1 MSDRDKQRPNRLVLG
16 WEAFLSES
24 HQFMR
29 FHLEKFA
36 QWRGKMRQ
44 DKLDQ
49 GNRDRS
55 VAGDWEDYL
64 KAYYDKPQSTRTWSG
79 YEVKEIYTPEDRAKQ
94 VYETEIGDA
103 GEFPFT
109 RGIHRD
115 MFRGRYWTRRE
126 VVGIGS
132 PADTHERAAFC
143 FEQGGSGL
151 NTIADVTYEMGLDPD
166 HPWAQNE
173 VGLTGVNISSF
184 KDMEILVGDIPL
196 DRVSWSLI
204 TASPTA
210 AATMAQYVAVARQK
224 GYDIGVLR
232 GSIQNDPI
240 HFRYCG
246 FRPACPLD
254 LSIKLGS
261 DVMEFCTKN
270 MPKWYYTT
278 VNMYDLREQG
288 ITAPQEVAFGF
299 GIAMCYID
307 ELLRRGLHIDDFA
320 PRFTFYV
327 SAHIDFFEEI
337 AKIRAARRMWARLMK
352 DKYGAKD
359 PRSMQFRFA
368 VHTAGCSLVPQQP
381 LNNLVRISFEAL
393 SAVLGGVQSLH
404 CCSYDEPMCL
414 PTEKGHLQALRT
426 QQIIAYETG
435 VTNVADPLG
444 GSYFVESLTDKLEE
458 EASKIMNQVDEMG
471 GMEEAIRREWL
482 DRQFNEEGVKR
493 QKELDRGDKLVVGV
507 NIFTSEPETSTPLG
521 VQRIPE
527 HSARQQIEDV
537 ISLKE
542 SRDAKKVSDAI
553 ERLRDDA
560 AEGRNTIPAMI
571 EATQA
576 AATTAELLGTVR
588 QVYGYCYDPM
598 NVIDSPFN

>member
-1 MSDRDKQRPNRLVLG
+1 
-16 WEAFLSES
+16 
-24 HQFMR
+24 
-29 FHLEKFA
+29 
-36 QWRGKMRQ
+36 
-44 DKLDQ
+44 
-49 GNRDRS
+49 
-55 VAGDWEDYL
+55 
-64 KAYYDKPQSTRTWSG
+64 
-79 YEVKEIYTPEDRAKQ
+79 
-94 VYETEIGDA
+94 
-103 GEFPFT
+103 
-109 RGIHRD
+109 
-115 MFRGRYWTRRE
+115 
-126 VVGIGS
+126 
-132 PADTHERAAFC
+132 
-143 FEQGGSGL
+143 
-151 NTIADVTYEMGLDPD
+151 YEMGLDPD

-173 VGLTGVNISSF
+173 VGLTGVNISSMR
-184 KDMEILVGDIPL
+184 DMEILVGDIPL

-210 AATMAQYVAVARQK
+210 AATMAQYVAVAQEK
-224 GYDIGVLR
+224 GYDIGILR

-261 DVMEFCTKN
+261 DVMEYCTKN

-307 ELLRRGLHIDDFA
+307 ELLRRGLHIDEFA

-352 DKYGAKD
+352 DRYGAKD

-393 SAVLGGVQSLH
+393 AAVLGGVQSLH

-458 EASKIMNQVDEMG
+458 EALKIMKQVDEMG

-482 DRQFNEEGVKR
+482 DRQFNEQGVKR
-493 QKELDRGDKLVVGV
+493 QKELDKGDKLVVGV

-537 ISLKE
+537 KRLKQ
-542 SRDAKKVSDAI
+542 SRDARKVSQAI
-553 ERLRDDA
+553 KRLRDDA
-560 AEGRNTIPAMI
+560 AEGQNTIPAMI
-571 EATQA
+571 EATKA
-576 AATTAELLGTVR
+576 CATTAELLGTVR
-588 QVYGYCYDPM
+588 QVYGYSYDPM
-598 NVIDSPFN
+598 NVTESPFS

>member
-1 MSDRDKQRPNRLVLG
+1 MSQAKI
-16 WEAFLSES
+16 
-24 HQFMR
+24 
-29 FHLEKFA
+29 
-36 QWRGKMRQ
+36 
-44 DKLDQ
+44 DQ
-49 GNRDRS
+49 SNAGRS

-79 YEVKEIYTPEDRAKQ
+79 YQVKEIYTPEDRANQ
-94 VYETEIGDA
+94 VYEKEIGDA

-210 AATMAQYVAVARQK
+210 AATMAQYVAVAQQK
-224 GYDIGVLR
+224 GYDIGILR

-458 EASKIMNQVDEMG
+458 EALKIMKQVDETG

-493 QKELDRGDKLVVGV
+493 QKELDKGDKLVVGV

-537 ISLKE
+537 IRLKE
-542 SRDAKKVSDAI
+542 SRDTKEVSDAI
-553 ERLRDDA
+553 KRLRDDA

-571 EATQA
+571 EATRA

-588 QVYGYCYDPM
+588 QVYGYSYDPM
-598 NVIDSPFN
+598 NILESPFN

>member
-1 MSDRDKQRPNRLVLG
+1 MTEGKASKTDKENG
-16 WEAFLSES
+16 FETNW
-24 HQFMR
+24 
-29 FHLEKFA
+29 
-36 QWRGKMRQ
+36 
-44 DKLDQ
+44 D
-49 GNRDRS
+49 
-55 VAGDWEDYL
+55 DYL
-64 KAYYDKPQSTRTWSG
+64 EAYYDKPQSTRTWSG
-79 YEVKEIYTPEDRAKQ
+79 YDVKETYNPEDRSKEDYQAD
-94 VYETEIGDA
+94 IGDP
-103 GEFPFT
+103 GQYPFT

-132 PADTHERAAFC
+132 PEDTHKRAAFC
-143 FEQGGSGL
+143 FEQGGTGL
-151 NTIADVTYEMGLDPD
+151 NTIADITYEMGLDPD
-166 HPWAQNE
+166 HPWAQDE
-173 VGLTGVNISSF
+173 VGLTGVNISSIR
-184 KDMEILVGDIPL
+184 DMETLIGDIPL

-204 TASPTA
+204 TASTAA

-224 GYDIGVLR
+224 DYDISLLR
-232 GSIQNDPI
+232 GSIQNDPV

-261 DVMEFCTKN
+261 DVMEFCTKH

-327 SAHIDFFEEI
+327 SCHIDFFEEI

-359 PRSMQFRFA
+359 SRSMQFRFA
-368 VHTAGCSLVPQQP
+368 VHTAGCSLIPQQP
-381 LNNLVRISFEAL
+381 LNNLVRISYEAL
-393 SAVLGGVQSLH
+393 AAVLGGVQSLH

-444 GSYFVESLTDKLEE
+444 GSYYVESLTDKLEE
-458 EASKIMNQVDEMG
+458 DALGIMKQVEAGG
-471 GMEEAIRREWL
+471 GMEEAIRTEWL
-482 DRQFNEEGVKR
+482 DSQFEKEAVNRQREI
-493 QKELDRGDKLVVGV
+493 DRGDKLMVGS
-507 NIFTSEPETSTPLG
+507 NIFTSEPETETPLG
-521 VQRIPE
+521 VQRIAE
-527 HSARQQIEDV
+527 HSAKQQIQDV
-537 ISLKE
+537 IELKR
-542 SRDAKKVSDAI
+542 SRDDGMLHEAI
-553 ERLRDDA
+553 KRLREDA
-560 AEGRNTIPAMI
+560 AEDHNTIPAMI
-571 EATQA
+571 EATKA
-576 AATTAELLGTVR
+576 LATTAELLGTVR
-588 QVYGYCYDPM
+588 EVFGYSYDPM
-598 NVIDSPFN
+598 NVVESPFN

>member
-1 MSDRDKQRPNRLVLG
+1 MN
-16 WEAFLSES
+16 
-24 HQFMR
+24 
-29 FHLEKFA
+29 
-36 QWRGKMRQ
+36 Q
-44 DKLDQ
+44 DKPAQNDTDQ
-49 GNRDRS
+49 RLE
-55 VAGDWEDYL
+55 ADWQDYL

-79 YEVKEIYTPEDRAKQ
+79 YQVKEIYTPKDRANQ
-94 VYETEIGDA
+94 VYEKEIGDA

-173 VGLTGVNISSF
+173 VGLTGVNISSMR
-184 KDMEILVGDIPL
+184 DMEILVGDIPL

-210 AATMAQYVAVARQK
+210 AATMAQYVAVAQEK
-224 GYDIGVLR
+224 GYDIGILR

-261 DVMEFCTKN
+261 DVMEYCTKN

-307 ELLRRGLHIDDFA
+307 ELLRRGLHIDEFA

-352 DKYGAKD
+352 DRYGAKD

-393 SAVLGGVQSLH
+393 AAVLGGVQSLH

-458 EASKIMNQVDEMG
+458 EALKIMKQVDEMG

-482 DRQFNEEGVKR
+482 DRQFNEQGVKR
-493 QKELDRGDKLVVGV
+493 QKELDKGDKLVVGV

-537 ISLKE
+537 KRLKQ
-542 SRDAKKVSDAI
+542 SRDARKVSQAI
-553 ERLRDDA
+553 KRLRDDA
-560 AEGRNTIPAMI
+560 AEGQNTIPAMI
-571 EATQA
+571 EATKA
-576 AATTAELLGTVR
+576 CATTAELLGTVR
-588 QVYGYCYDPM
+588 QVYGYSYDPM
-598 NVIDSPFN
+598 NVTESPFS

>member
-1 MSDRDKQRPNRLVLG
+1 MK
-16 WEAFLSES
+16 
-24 HQFMR
+24 
-29 FHLEKFA
+29 
-36 QWRGKMRQ
+36 Q
-44 DKLDQ
+44 DKLVQ
-49 GNRDRS
+49 SNMDRRI
-55 VAGDWEDYL
+55 AADWEDYL

-79 YEVKEIYTPEDRAKQ
+79 YQVKEIYTPKDRANQ
-94 VYETEIGDA
+94 VYEKEIGDA

-173 VGLTGVNISSF
+173 VGLTGVNISSMR
-184 KDMEILVGDIPL
+184 DMEILVGDIPL

-210 AATMAQYVAVARQK
+210 SATMAQYVAVAQDK
-224 GYDIGVLR
+224 GYDIGILR

-261 DVMEFCTKN
+261 DVMEFCTKK

-352 DKYGAKD
+352 DKYGARD

-393 SAVLGGVQSLH
+393 AAVLGGVQSLH

-458 EASKIMNQVDEMG
+458 EALKIMKQVDEMG

-493 QKELDRGDKLVVGV
+493 QKELDKGHKLVVGV

-537 ISLKE
+537 KRLKQG
-542 SRDAKKVSDAI
+542 RDTRKVSEAI
-553 ERLRDDA
+553 KRLRDDT
-560 AEGRNTIPAMI
+560 AEGQNTIPAMI
-571 EATQA
+571 EATKA
-576 AATTAELLGTVR
+576 YATTAELLGTVR
-588 QVYGYCYDPM
+588 QVYGYSYDPM
-598 NVIDSPFN
+598 NVIESPFN

>member
-1 MSDRDKQRPNRLVLG
+1 MHTMDKKRG
-16 WEAFLSES
+16 IEKEAEEVCGI
-24 HQFMR
+24 H
-29 FHLEKFA
+29 
-36 QWRGKMRQ
+36 W
-44 DKLDQ
+44 D
-49 GNRDRS
+49 N
-55 VAGDWEDYL
+55 YL
-64 KAYYDKPQSTRTWSG
+64 KSYYEKPQSIRTWSG
-79 YEVKEIYTPEDRAKQ
+79 YEVKEVYRPEDRSKEDYQ
-94 VYETEIGDA
+94 RDMGDP
-103 GEFPFT
+103 GSFPFT

-132 PADTHERAAFC
+132 PEDTHKRAAFC
-143 FEQGGSGL
+143 FGQGGSGL
-151 NTIADVTYEMGLDPD
+151 NTIADITYEMGLDPD
-166 HPWAQNE
+166 HPWARDE
-173 VGLTGVNISSF
+173 VGLTGVNISSIR
-184 KDMEILVGDIPL
+184 DMETLIGDIPL

-204 TASPTA
+204 TASTA
-210 AATMAQYVAVARQK
+210 ASVTMAQYVAVAQEK
-224 GYDIGVLR
+224 GYDISSLR

-261 DVMEFCTKN
+261 DVMEFCTSN

-288 ITAPQEVAFGF
+288 ITAPQEVAYGF

-307 ELLRRGLHIDDFA
+307 ELLRRGLPIDAFA

-327 SAHIDFFEEI
+327 SCHVDFFEEI

-368 VHTAGCSLVPQQP
+368 VHTAGCSLIPQQP
-381 LNNLVRISFEAL
+381 LNNIVRISFQAL
-393 SAVLGGVQSLH
+393 AAVLGGVQSLH

-444 GSYFVESLTDKLEE
+444 GSYYIESLTDKMEE
-458 EASKIMNQVDEMG
+458 EALKVMKEVEDIG
-471 GMEEAIRREWL
+471 GMEEAIKTEWL
-482 DRQFNEEGVKR
+482 DRRFEEEAVKR
-493 QKELDRGDKLVVGV
+493 QREIDKGDKLVVGV
-507 NIFTSEPETSTPLG
+507 NVFTSEPETETPLG
-521 VQRIPE
+521 VQRIPK
-527 HSARQQIEDV
+527 HSARKQIEDV
-537 ISLKE
+537 VKLK
-542 SRDAKKVSDAI
+542 STRDKRKLNEAI
-553 ERLRDDA
+553 RRLRNDA
-560 AEGRNTIPAMI
+560 AEGRNILPAMI
-571 EATQA
+571 EATRA
-576 AATTAELLGTVR
+576 YATTAELLGTVR
-588 QVYGYCYDPM
+588 QVFGYSYDPL
-598 NVIDSPFN
+598 NVIESPFD